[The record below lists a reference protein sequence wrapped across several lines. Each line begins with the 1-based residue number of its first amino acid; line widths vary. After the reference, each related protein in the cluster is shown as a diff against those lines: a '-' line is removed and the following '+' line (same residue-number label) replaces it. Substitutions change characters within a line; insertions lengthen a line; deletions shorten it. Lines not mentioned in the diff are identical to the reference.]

1 MKDLYPRQEGRDL
14 KSKDPNKKVQSN
26 WPFCLALTL
35 FIMWVELIFLPEH
48 ATALGCNT
56 MWHTCLN
63 QLSQGTCK
71 TWACTSLFTEHG
83 LSFLPALFL
92 SLSVFP
98 LLYFSSPLDCCC
110 TFPPPQVVICSW
122 RLCGRRSALSGCVL
136 TAPSSSRQLAGHRQP
151 RECSTNCA
159 GHRGYA
165 ASLSL
170 FYSFCFCLQ
179 LFDVVCSPLSTQ
191 LPYNNAWHHSLHCHD
206 K

>member
-92 SLSVFP
+92 SLRLSPSLFFFP
-98 LLYFSSPLDCCC
+98 SRLLLYF
-110 TFPPPQVVICSW
+110 
-122 RLCGRRSALSGCVL
+122 
-136 TAPSSSRQLAGHRQP
+136 PSSSGCNMLLKALW
-151 RECSTNCA
+151 EEI
-159 GHRGYA
+159 
-165 ASLSL
+165 
-170 FYSFCFCLQ
+170 
-179 LFDVVCSPLSTQ
+179 SPLWLCPNSPILLETTCWPQ
-191 LPYNNAWHHSLHCHD
+191 AAKRVQH
-206 K
+206 